1 MRSDY
6 TSNGMHKDD
15 PTNPQS
21 HWNDW
26 TIDRDG
32 NKMEEYKHKHK
43 EIEVDKEIE
52 SINDDFIN
60 LTLRINV
67 AMLTTETEQEKTK
80 ALIGFCESLIGIVEK
95 QDKLIKKLRKHIK

>member
-26 TIDRDG
+26 SIDRDG
-32 NKMEEYKHKHK
+32 NKLKESKIKNKDIEEIKYEIEK
-43 EIEVDKEIE
+43 EINKVNEELLKCFKGISEGYVDTYSSKVK
-52 SINDDFIN
+52 
-60 LTLRINV
+60 TL
-67 AMLTTETEQEKTK
+67 EGTK
-80 ALIGFCESLIGIVEK
+80 KGLQLALSKF
-95 QDKLIKKLRKHIK
+95 R

>member
-32 NKMEEYKHKHK
+32 NKLEEHKPKNKSIK
-43 EIEVDKEIE
+43 EIKYEIKEEINKINERLVKCYKEISEGRLDTFGRQSMELE
-52 SINDDFIN
+52 SKKEG
-60 LTLRINV
+60 LEL
-67 AMLTTETEQEKTK
+67 
-80 ALIGFCESLIGIVEK
+80 ALSKFV
-95 QDKLIKKLRKHIK
+95 

>member
-6 TSNGMHKDD
+6 TPNGMHKDD

-32 NKMEEYKHKHK
+32 NKLEEFKKKHPNIEKIKYEIEK
-43 EIEVDKEIE
+43 EINN
-52 SINDDFIN
+52 IN
-60 LTLRINV
+60 
-67 AMLTTETEQEKTK
+67 EE
-80 ALIGFCESLIGIVEK
+80 
-95 QDKLIKKLRKHIK
+95 LIKCYKEVSQGKLDVFGLKLRELESKKEGLQLALSKFV